1 MFNVYRNDY
10 FLNSRRVIAMQME
23 KRKDKWNDLFEL
35 AMYATAAVC
44 FVYFWVKGIPAKMF
58 QAVLIVAVL
67 LIIRFVV
74 KITKTTMFAALRFS
88 VLLFI
93 FITMFLANEFGFYK
107 VIPYLDKIEHL
118 FSGLILCFVGL
129 MIYMKASKGEK
140 AAVPNAKVAVWFCL
154 FFSIAMAGVWEIYE
168 YTTDSL
174 FGLHSQNG
182 SLVDTMTD
190 IICGTIS
197 AILTSIYLA
206 FKAKQRKMP
215 LIDVQS

>member
-1 MFNVYRNDY
+1 ME
-10 FLNSRRVIAMQME
+10 MQKE

-35 AMYATAAVC
+35 AMYVTAAVC
-44 FVYFWVKGIPAKMF
+44 FVYFWVKGIQAKMF
-58 QAVLIVAVL
+58 EAILIIAVL

-93 FITMFLANEFGFYK
+93 FVSMFMANEFGFYK

-129 MIYMKASKGEK
+129 LIYKKASDGEK
-140 AAVPNAKVAVWFCL
+140 TAVPNAQVVVWFCI

-168 YTTDSL
+168 FTTDRL
-174 FGLHSQNG
+174 FGLNSQNG

-190 IICGTIS
+190 IICGTIGS
-197 AILTSIYLA
+197 VVTGIYLA
-206 FKAKQRKMP
+206 FKAKRRKMP

>member
-1 MFNVYRNDY
+1 M
-10 FLNSRRVIAMQME
+10 
-23 KRKDKWNDLFEL
+23 KKHKDKWNDLFEL
-35 AMYATAAVC
+35 AMYVTAAVC
-44 FVYFWVKGIPAKMF
+44 FVYFWVNGIQAKML

-67 LIIRFVV
+67 LIIRIVV

-93 FITMFLANEFGFYK
+93 FITMFMANEFGFYS

-129 MIYMKASKGEK
+129 LIYMRASKGEK
-140 AAVPNAKVAVWFCL
+140 SDVPNAKVAVWFCL

-168 YTTDSL
+168 FTTDGL
-174 FGLHSQNG
+174 LGLHSQNG
-182 SLVDTMTD
+182 SLVDTMAD
-190 IICGTIS
+190 IICGIIGS
-197 AILTSIYLA
+197 VVTSIYLA
-206 FKAKQRKMP
+206 FKAKRRKMP

>member
-1 MFNVYRNDY
+1 ME
-10 FLNSRRVIAMQME
+10 MQ
-23 KRKDKWNDLFEL
+23 KQKHKDKWNDLFEL
-35 AMYATAAVC
+35 ALYATAAVC
-44 FVYFWVKGIPAKMF
+44 LVYFWLKGIPAKMF

-93 FITMFLANEFGFYK
+93 FVSMFMANEFGFYK

-129 MIYMKASKGEK
+129 LVYMKASNGEK
-140 AAVPNAKVAVWFCL
+140 EAAPNAQVAVWFCL
-154 FFSIAMAGVWEIYE
+154 FFSTAMAGVWEIYE
-168 YTTDSL
+168 YTTDGL

-182 SLVDTMTD
+182 SLIDTMTD
-190 IICGTIS
+190 IICGTIG
-197 AILTSIYLA
+197 AVATSIYLA
-206 FKAKQRKMP
+206 FKAKRKKMP

>member
-1 MFNVYRNDY
+1 
-10 FLNSRRVIAMQME
+10 MQMG

-35 AMYATAAVC
+35 AMYVTAAVC
-44 FVYFWVKGIPAKMF
+44 IVYFLVKGNQAKML

-67 LIIRFVV
+67 LIIRIVV
-74 KITKTTMFAALRFS
+74 KVTKTTMFAALRFS

-93 FITMFLANEFGFYK
+93 FVTMFMANEFGFYK

-129 MIYMKASKGEK
+129 LIYMKASNGEK
-140 AAVPNAKVAVWFCL
+140 KAVPSAQVAVWFCL

-168 YTTDSL
+168 FTTDGL

-190 IICGTIS
+190 IICGTIG
-197 AILTSIYLA
+197 AVLTSIYLA
-206 FKAKQRKMP
+206 FKAKRRKMP

>member
-1 MFNVYRNDY
+1 ME
-10 FLNSRRVIAMQME
+10 MQIK

-35 AMYATAAVC
+35 AMYVTAAVC

-58 QAVLIVAVL
+58 EAGLIVAVL
-67 LIIRFVV
+67 LIIRIVV
-74 KITKTTMFAALRFS
+74 KITKTTLFAALRFS

-93 FITMFLANEFGFYK
+93 FVSMFLANEFGFYK

-129 MIYMKASKGEK
+129 LIYMKASRGEK
-140 AAVPNAKVAVWFCL
+140 TAAPSAQVAIWFCL
-154 FFSIAMAGVWEIYE
+154 FFSTAMAGVWEIYE
-168 YTTDSL
+168 FTTDGL

-190 IICGTIS
+190 IICGTIG
-197 AILTSIYLA
+197 AVATSIYLA
-206 FKAKQRKMP
+206 FKAKHRKMP